1 MKRTGLL
8 LTLLLIARITSAQT
22 EEIFQI
28 KMEIADISDKPKKQP
43 EMISYYTETATDK
56 KLMISSAAR
65 KSSLYRQSIMENAI
79 EKNVAT
85 GRYNSAQARR
95 PAMAGRPPKVAVP
108 AIPPPVITKRSKML
122 MPGGRP
128 IPGIGKF

>member
-65 KSSLYRQSIMENAI
+65 KSSLSIRENVI
-79 EKNVAT
+79 EKNAVN

-108 AIPPPVITKRSKML
+108 AIPPPAITKRSRML

-128 IPGIGKF
+128 IPAIGKF